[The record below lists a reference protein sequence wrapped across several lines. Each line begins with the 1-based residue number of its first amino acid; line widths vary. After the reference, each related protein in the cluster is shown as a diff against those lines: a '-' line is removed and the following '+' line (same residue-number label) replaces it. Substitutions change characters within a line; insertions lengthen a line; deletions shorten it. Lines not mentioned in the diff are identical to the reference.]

1 MSRKAFEIANTND
14 REDDRRRQRHGF
26 TLVELLVVIA
36 IIGVLVAL
44 LLPAVQAAREASRR
58 ADCINRLRQISLAA
72 LNYESARKKLPP
84 HVELPGA
91 EGLYTNGLGVQA
103 RLLPYM
109 EQQSV
114 QNLVDQTLHW
124 REGRNAT
131 ALHTPL
137 PFLRCP
143 SGKPTELTSVMVS
156 SSGSTDEENALRCHY
171 VGNMGARPG
180 PYDDGSSGPGCTP
193 PGGGRES
200 GTWGFPE
207 ATYLQ
212 YACITRAGGS
222 GGTAMNGVIFPASNI
237 TMGDISDGSSN
248 TIMFGEMSWDVGPQ
262 APWIVGSAS
271 KDGTSRAAQISSA
284 HGVVFNAKNVR
295 WGINAENYINED
307 GTPNARN
314 VPLTETSFGSYHPGG
329 AHVALSDGSATF
341 LRDELDVVA
350 VLRPMA
356 SRSSEE
362 VFERP

>member
-1 MSRKAFEIANTND
+1 MSRNVAGIASTND
-14 REDDRRRQRHGF
+14 REDGNRRSRPAF

-44 LLPAVQAAREASRR
+44 LLPAVQAAREAARR

-91 EGLYTNGLGVQA
+91 ENVYTNGLGVQA

-124 REGRNAT
+124 REGKNAI
-131 ALHTPL
+131 ALRTPL

-143 SGKPTELTSVMVS
+143 SGKPIELTSVMVS
-156 SSGSTDEENALRCHY
+156 SGGSTDEENALRCHY
-171 VGNMGARPG
+171 AGNMGARPG
-180 PYDDGSSGPGCTP
+180 PNESGVPGPGCTP
-193 PGGGRES
+193 PGGGRDS
-200 GTWGFPE
+200 GSWGFPE
-207 ATYLQ
+207 VTYLQ
-212 YACITRAGGS
+212 YACITRSVGS

-237 TMGDISDGSSN
+237 NMGDISDGSSN
-248 TIMFGEMSWDVGPQ
+248 TIMFGELSWDVGPQ

-271 KDGTSRAAQISSA
+271 KDGTTRAAQISSA

-329 AHVALSDGSATF
+329 AHVSLSDGSATF
-341 LRDELDVVA
+341 MRDEVDVEK

-356 SRSSEE
+356 SRASDE

>member
-1 MSRKAFEIANTND
+1 MSRKVARIAKTSD
-14 REDDRRRQRHGF
+14 REDAKRRAHLGF

-44 LLPAVQAAREASRR
+44 LLPAVQAAREAARR

-72 LNYESARKKLPP
+72 LNYESARKKIPP

-91 EGLYTNGLGVQA
+91 EGVYTNGLGVQA

-114 QNLVDQTLHW
+114 QNLVDETLHW

-131 ALHTPL
+131 ALLTPL

-143 SGKPTELTSVMVS
+143 SGKPTELTSVMIS

-180 PYDDGSSGPGCTP
+180 PSEDGSSGPGCTP
-193 PGGGRES
+193 PGGGRGS
-200 GTWGFPE
+200 GGWGFPE
-207 ATYLQ
+207 STYLQ
-212 YACITRAGGS
+212 YICIPRSGGS
-222 GGTAMNGVIFPASNI
+222 GGTAINGVIFPASNI
-237 TMGDISDGSSN
+237 GMGDISDGTSN

-271 KDGTSRAAQISSA
+271 KDGTSRATQISSA

-329 AHVALSDGSATF
+329 AHVSLSDGSATF
-341 LRDELDVVA
+341 VRDEVDLEN

-356 SRSSEE
+356 SRASDE

>member
-1 MSRKAFEIANTND
+1 VSATRCG
-14 REDDRRRQRHGF
+14 GF

-58 ADCINRLRQISLAA
+58 TDCLSRLRQITLAA

-84 HVELPGA
+84 HVELPGS

-114 QNLVDQTLHW
+114 RNLVDQTLHW
-124 REGRNAT
+124 REGRNAI
-131 ALHTPL
+131 ALMTPL

-143 SGKPTELTSVMVS
+143 SGKPTELTSVMVT
-156 SSGSTDEENALRCHY
+156 GGGTTDEENALRSHY

-180 PYDDGSSGPGCTP
+180 PDEDGAVGPGCTP
-193 PGGGRES
+193 PGGGRGS
-200 GTWGFPE
+200 GTWEYPE
-207 ATYLQ
+207 VTYIQ
-212 YACITRAGGS
+212 RSCIPRSAGS
-222 GGTAMNGVIFPASNI
+222 GGTALNGTIFPLSNLEI
-237 TMGDISDGSSN
+237 GDVSDGSSN

-271 KDGTSRAAQISSA
+271 KDGTSRSQQISSA

-307 GTPNARN
+307 GTPNVRGI
-314 VPLTETSFGSYHPGG
+314 PLTETSFGSYHPGG
-329 AHVALSDGSATF
+329 ANVALCDGSASF
-341 LRDELDVVA
+341 LRDDTDVEA

-356 SRSSEE
+356 SRASED
-362 VFERP
+362 VYQRP